1 VPEEIARVAR
11 YGQQLQDLLDG
22 KELELSGDHDALL
35 IAHWNLLL
43 DYHPAIV
50 TLLAQELHGAAFALM
65 RPIIE
70 AWVRIHVTKMGS
82 DEEVL
87 AIKEDKYRVDFKTIG
102 ALIDGAFALN
112 GFFEKTL
119 LESRVALHSYT
130 HSGSFQ
136 ITRRFQGYSE
146 GATLNVTEGSMTALF
161 RATIVVTKHFGFED
175 EWRTTTELFAEYN
188 KRPSEVPES
197 TRLYNR

>member
-1 VPEEIARVAR
+1 
-11 YGQQLQDLLDG
+11 
-22 KELELSGDHDALL
+22 
-35 IAHWNLLL
+35 LLL
-43 DYHPAIV
+43 DYHAAIV

-70 AWVRIHVTKMGS
+70 AWVRIHVAKMGS

-87 AIKEDKYRVDFKTIG
+87 AIKEDKYQVNFKTIG
-102 ALIDGAFALN
+102 ARIDGAFALN

-136 ITRRFQGYSE
+136 IARRFQGYSD
-146 GATLNVTEGSMTALF
+146 GAILNVIEGSMTALF
-161 RATIVVTKHFGFED
+161 MATIVVTKHVGFEQ
-175 EWRTTTELFAEYN
+175 EWQITTELFSEYN
-188 KRPSEVPES
+188 KRPLEVPE
-197 TRLYNR
+197 

>member
-1 VPEEIARVAR
+1 
-11 YGQQLQDLLDG
+11 LLDG
-22 KELELSGDHDALL
+22 KELELSDDRGALL

-43 DYHPAIV
+43 DYHAAIV
-50 TLLAQELHGAAFALM
+50 TLLTQELHGAAFALM

-82 DEEVL
+82 DDDVH

-102 ALIDGAFALN
+102 TQIDGAFALN

-136 ITRRFQGYSE
+136 IARRFHGYSD
-146 GATLNVTEGSMTALF
+146 GPILNVIEGSMTALF
-161 RATIVVTKHFGFED
+161 MAMIVVTKHFGFED
-175 EWRTTTELFAEYN
+175 EWRKATVLFAEYN
-188 KRPSEVPES
+188 KRPLEVPE
-197 TRLYNR
+197 